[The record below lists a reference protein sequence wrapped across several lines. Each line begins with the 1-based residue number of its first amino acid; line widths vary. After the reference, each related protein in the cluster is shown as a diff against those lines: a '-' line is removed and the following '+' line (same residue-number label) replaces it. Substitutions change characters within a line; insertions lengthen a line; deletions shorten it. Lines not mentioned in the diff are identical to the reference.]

1 MIGTDILF
9 LFSKKLYKPTCRSH
23 TFLSFLERRDM
34 KMEAKDIM
42 RELPMGFGMALMKN
56 QKAYENFCSFSSQ
69 KQDSIIEHTHQIAS
83 KKEMQAFVAQIAQNT
98 MV

>member
-1 MIGTDILF
+1 
-9 LFSKKLYKPTCRSH
+9 
-23 TFLSFLERRDM
+23 M

-98 MV
+98 MVWRRRQALPPLKQNAYKP